1 MAPAVDSTDMHVAT
15 AEPADSQKQTERIPV
30 FPEPLPQWPD
40 GTERI
45 THRLI
50 SSGYA
55 VVCDPREPQS

>member
-1 MAPAVDSTDMHVAT
+1 MHALT

-30 FPEPLPQWPD
+30 MPEPLPQWPE